1 MNGDEQPRSGPWWRG
16 RLAVVALGLVLG
28 TSSAVFAV
36 SELTGD
42 GAAPRAEDGPLGH
55 TATEKVREEGKR
67 SVLLEQVVDGL
78 TWRIVQ
84 TEGASGVVCFDV
96 EAFDGEAHP
105 IGSTG
110 GCGWGLTQFDGYPA
124 PLSGGLGGESGTYL
138 VFAGLVPP
146 SADRVELT
154 TRTGRAISATVVNG
168 TYLGVVS
175 VGPAATHDELDAEI
189 AMHAQAFDGTATVW
203 SWSADS

>member
-110 GCGWGLTQFDGYPA
+110 GCGGGPTQFDGYPA
-124 PLSGGLGGESGTYL
+124 PLSGGLGSESGSYL

-154 TRTGRAISATVVNG
+154 LSTGRTITPVLAHGAYLAVEVLGRPLTV
-168 TYLGVVS
+168 
-175 VGPAATHDELDAEI
+175 ADEETVAVR
-189 AMHAQAFDGTATVW
+189 AHAFDGTATVW